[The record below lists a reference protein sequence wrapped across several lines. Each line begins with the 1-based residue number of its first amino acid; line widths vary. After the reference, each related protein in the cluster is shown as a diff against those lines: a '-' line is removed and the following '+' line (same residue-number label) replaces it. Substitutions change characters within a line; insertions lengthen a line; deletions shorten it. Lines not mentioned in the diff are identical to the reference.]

1 MKTIFKLFIV
11 SIITLVWSSCT
22 KAGKGGA
29 ASIAGKVLHHDVIIP
44 NARVFVKYNQS
55 DFPGKDTTKYDDVV
69 SADKQG
75 NYQIRDLKKGKYY
88 VYSVGLDGVAN
99 GNPFGVF
106 GGLSVSINSKSEA
119 VQLNIPV
126 TED

>member
-1 MKTIFKLFIV
+1 MKTIFKLFV
-11 SIITLVWSSCT
+11 MSILMLVWLSCT

-44 NARVFVKYNQS
+44 NARVFIKYNQS
-55 DFPGKDTTKYDDVV
+55 DFPGKDTTKYDDIV

-75 NYQIRDLKKGKYY
+75 NYKMTDLKKGKYFIY
-88 VYSVGLDGVAN
+88 AVGLDGVAN
-99 GNPFGVF
+99 GNPFSVF
-106 GGLSVSINSKSEA
+106 GGLSVSLNSKNEA
-119 VQLNIPV
+119 AQLNIPV